1 MSSVYVYGFGGT
13 CEENLG
19 RIGIGV
25 PPQAV
30 FVRSMAGQYVIMS
43 NAPRRVGITEDNITA
58 HDRVLSLAMKRF
70 TVLPVRFG
78 MVVGKDT
85 LEVFIREKR
94 CDLEGELSRLRGKV
108 EVGLKAFWTKPAVL
122 KEIDARIGG
131 LLGGSDE
138 KTVNYSTAVRV
149 GQEVEEVLET
159 WKTRYIPFVVD
170 TLSRH
175 CVDYRVHS
183 NVGIYMLLNVA
194 YLVDASSEPEFRKRT
209 EEVVEGLKDRMS
221 FRYVEAYPPYS
232 FAEIEPIGEDPHG

>member
-13 CEENLG
+13 SEENLG
-19 RIGIGV
+19 SIGIGV
-25 PPQAV
+25 PPQGV
-30 FVRSMAGQYVIMS
+30 FVRSMAGQYVIVGD
-43 NAPRRVGITEDNITA
+43 APRRVSVTEENVTA

-78 MVVGKDT
+78 MVVDKDT
-85 LEVFIREKR
+85 LETFIREKAR
-94 CDLEGELSRLRGKV
+94 DLEGELSRLMGKV
-108 EVGLKAFWTKPAVL
+108 EVGLKAFWMKPAVL

-138 KTVNYSTAVRV
+138 KKVNYSTAVRV

-159 WKTRYIPFVVD
+159 WKIRYIPTVVD

-183 NVGIYMLLNVA
+183 NIGIYMLLNVA
-194 YLVDASSEPEFRKRT
+194 YLIDAPAEADFRKRI
-209 EEVVEGLKDRMS
+209 EEVVEGLEDKLS
-221 FRYVEAYPPYS
+221 FRYVEPYPPYS
-232 FAEIEPIGEDPHG
+232 FVEIEPIGEDPSA